1 MSRRRLA
8 FSLGALAVIAAFVA
22 LRRALGLQLQPDS
35 IREAVER
42 LGIWGPFAFVAI
54 VALRIPLGVP
64 SGFALI
70 GGGLLFGSV
79 EGTLYGA
86 TGLLISA
93 LGAFL
98 GSRWVGRD
106 AVVSRLPARLHY
118 LLDVAGSRLGA
129 LFVALGTAY
138 PISVVT
144 SYHLLA
150 GVTGMSLPMFV
161 LAAGTGSLGRAAI
174 YTYFGSRLVQG
185 DPMRLLGAGGLFLAA
200 ILAPLALPVPRAWL
214 LQALARR
221 DGEDRVV

>member
-1 MSRRRLA
+1 MLRRRIA
-8 FSLGALAVIAAFVA
+8 MALGALAVIGAFVA
-22 LRRALGLQLQPDS
+22 LRRALGLELQPDS
-35 IREAVER
+35 IRESVER
-42 LGIWGPFAFVAI
+42 LGVWGPLGFVAI

-70 GGGLLFGSV
+70 GGGLVFGAV

-86 TGLLISA
+86 AGLLISA

-98 GSRWVGRD
+98 GSRWVGRE
-106 AVVSRLPARLHY
+106 VVESRVPVRLHY

-138 PISVVT
+138 PISVIT

-161 LAAGTGSLGRAAI
+161 LAAGAGSLGRAAI
-174 YTYFGSRLVQG
+174 YTYFGSRLVDA
-185 DPMRLLGAGGLFLAA
+185 DPVQLLGAGALFIAA
-200 ILAPLALPVPRAWL
+200 VLLPLALPVPRAWL
-214 LQALARR
+214 LQAFARR
-221 DGEDRVV
+221 NDS